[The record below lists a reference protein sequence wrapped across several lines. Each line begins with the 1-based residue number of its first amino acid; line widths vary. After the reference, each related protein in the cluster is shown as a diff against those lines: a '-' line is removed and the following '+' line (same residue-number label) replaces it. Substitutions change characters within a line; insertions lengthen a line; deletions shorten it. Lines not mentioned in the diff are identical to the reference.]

1 MVRGASGGEASSRV
15 TPQAEPWRQTKQRNM
30 QSVETSLYV
39 QRLSLDCQSLPQT
52 GRWPCDGGHRSGDQR
67 RKPSRRSGVEKL
79 GKSQKHFIEIWKERL
94 ITINAKYEI
103 SKDGFE
109 SDKRRQ
115 TDPKVNMHTCRHDR
129 KRKSNEK
136 RKQLRKR
143 CETGKKYMNHE
154 DD

>member
-67 RKPSRRSGVEKL
+67 RKPSRRSGVEKV
-79 GKSQKHFIEIWKERL
+79 GKSLLSRSEKKIV
-94 ITINAKYEI
+94 ITIDAECEI
-103 SKDGFE
+103 SKDGLE
-109 SDKRRQ
+109 SGKRKQ
-115 TDPKVNMHTCRHDR
+115 TDPKVNMHTCRQDR
-129 KRKSNEK
+129 KRKESNEK
-136 RKQLRKR
+136 LYQLRKLMSNR
-143 CETGKKYMNHE
+143 KEIREYRRRR
-154 DD
+154 